1 MLSKNHKD
9 TGDREVS
16 EIKRE
21 NTTKWSKSIATVIVA
36 VTFCLIACTVI
47 ILGFLGISFLR
58 QSMNDSVANYEATMY
73 DGYRTEIKSE
83 IQTAIAIVKDYYD
96 RSQSGELT
104 EEDAKEYAK
113 EVIRSMRYREDNSG
127 YMWIDDTD
135 YNLVMHPILPEQ
147 EGNNRY
153 DLTDQNG
160 VKIIQ
165 NIMKSANEG
174 GGYNEFYFT
183 KADGV
188 TVAPKLAYSE
198 KFDAWNWVITT
209 GNYIDDMNAEIV
221 VNEQNI
227 KRQFTGMLTAYM
239 ASIVIILAV
248 VLVISFFF
256 GRRLA
261 GGIKRVEANLHKIE
275 DGDLSFEIDPRLTSR
290 SDEIGKIAQS
300 LNKVKLS
307 LAGMIG
313 DVSDASV
320 QLKSSSTD
328 FSEKFSDISDSI
340 NDTNRAVDEM
350 AKGTAS
356 LAAETE
362 IVNDKVQEL
371 GRVIDVEND
380 EMGKLG
386 TSVDTMM
393 QFSNGASDSIKRLYE
408 ITEVTTSA
416 IQVVSDQTKQTS
428 ESAIHINEMVEIIK
442 DMASQTN
449 LLSLNA
455 SIESARA
462 GEAGRGFAVVAE
474 EIRKLAEKS
483 AESAAGIETVVN
495 ELTSNVEVST
505 ERMQKVMSNVAEQQK
520 QLNETQAAFNNL
532 YKEISIVDE
541 VAKAIGMQTDILNE
555 LKGVVSDSVSNLSSV
570 VEENSASAEE
580 TSAGM
585 QVVAE
590 SIKECCRDTQTLV
603 ELSDKQNE
611 KTQKFVL

>member
-1 MLSKNHKD
+1 M
-9 TGDREVS
+9 S
-16 EIKRE
+16 EIKQE
-21 NTTKWSKSIATVIVA
+21 NSTKWSKSIAMVIVL
-36 VTFCLIACTVI
+36 VVFCMIACTVI
-47 ILGFLGISFLR
+47 VLGSMGISFLKK
-58 QSMNDSVANYEATMY
+58 SMNDSIENYEATMY
-73 DGYRTEIKSE
+73 DGYRREIKSE
-83 IQTAIAIVKDYYD
+83 IQTSIAVIQAYYE
-96 RSQSGELT
+96 RSQSGELS
-104 EEDAKEYAK
+104 EEEAKEYAK
-113 EVIRSMRYREDNSG
+113 EDIRYMRYREDNSG

-198 KFDAWNWVITT
+198 KFDAWNWVVTT
-209 GNYIDDMNAEIV
+209 GNYIDDMTVEIEE
-221 VNEQNI
+221 NEQYI
-227 KRQFTGMLTAYM
+227 RQQFTGMLAAY
-239 ASIVIILAV
+239 AACIVIILIVVMAV
-248 VLVISFFF
+248 SVFF

-261 GGIKRVEANLHKIE
+261 GGIRRVEGNLRKIE
-275 DGDLSFEIDPRLTSR
+275 EGDLSFEIDARLLKR

-300 LNKVKLS
+300 LNKVKLA

-313 DVSDASV
+313 DVSASSV
-320 QLKSSSTD
+320 QLKRSSGD
-328 FSEKFSDISDSI
+328 FSDKFSNITDSI
-340 NDTNRAVDEM
+340 NDTNRAVEEM

-362 IVNDKVQEL
+362 VVNDKVHKL
-371 GRVIDVEND
+371 GEVIDVEND
-380 EMGKLG
+380 EMEKLG

-393 QFSNGASDSIKRLYE
+393 QYSTGASDSIKKLYE
-408 ITEVTTSA
+408 ISEITTDA

-428 ESAIHINEMVEIIK
+428 DSAIHINEMVEIIK

-483 AESAAGIETVVN
+483 AESAAGIEVVVN

-505 ERMQKVMSNVAEQQK
+505 EKMQSVMENVAEQKK
-520 QLNETQAAFNNL
+520 QLNETREAFDNL
-532 YKEISIVDE
+532 YNEIGTVDNVAKEISR
-541 VAKAIGMQTDILNE
+541 QTDILNE
-555 LKGVVSDSVSNLSSV
+555 LKAVVSDSVANLSSV
-570 VEENSASAEE
+570 VEESSASAEE

-590 SIKECCRDTQTLV
+590 SIRECYQDTQSLV
-603 ELSDKQNE
+603 ELSDSQSE
-611 KTQKFVL
+611 KTQRFKL

>member
-1 MLSKNHKD
+1 MNEVKN
-9 TGDREVS
+9 
-16 EIKRE
+16 E
-21 NTTKWSKSIATVIVA
+21 NTTKWSKSIATVLVA
-36 VTFCLIACTVI
+36 VVFCMIACTVI
-47 ILGFLGISFLR
+47 VLGFLGISFLR
-58 QSMNDSVANYEATMY
+58 RSMNESLTSYEATMY
-73 DGYRTEIKSE
+73 DGYRREIKSE
-83 IQTAIAIVKDYYD
+83 IQTSIAIIQSYYD

-104 EEDAKEYAK
+104 EEEAKEMAK
-113 EVIRSMRYREDNSG
+113 EDIRYMRYRDDGSG

-198 KFDAWNWVITT
+198 KFDAWNWVVTT
-209 GNYIDDMNAEIV
+209 GNYTDDMDAEIA
-221 VNEQNI
+221 VNEQYI
-227 KRQFTGMLTAYM
+227 TQQFTTMLTAYIG
-239 ASIVIILAV
+239 SIIVILIV
-248 VLVISFFF
+248 VLVISIYF

-261 GGIKRVEANLHKIE
+261 GGIKRIEANLRKIE
-275 DGDLSFEIDPRLTSR
+275 EGDLSFEIEPKLIKR

-300 LNKVKLS
+300 LNQVKLA

-313 DVSDASV
+313 DVSDSS
-320 QLKSSSTD
+320 QKLKKSSGD
-328 FSEKFSDISDSI
+328 FSEKFSDITASI

-362 IVNDKVQEL
+362 VVNDKVQKL
-371 GRVIDVEND
+371 GEVIDVENQ
-380 EMGKLG
+380 EMSKLG

-393 QFSNGASDSIKRLYE
+393 QFSNGASDSIKKLYE
-408 ITEVTTSA
+408 ITEVTTDA
-416 IQVVSDQTKQTS
+416 IQVVSDQTKQTND
-428 ESAIHINEMVEIIK
+428 SAIHINEMVEIIK

-483 AESAAGIETVVN
+483 AESAAGIEVVVN
-495 ELTSNVEVST
+495 ELTSNVEVSS
-505 ERMQKVMSNVAEQQK
+505 ERMQSVMVNVAEQEK
-520 QLNETQAAFNNL
+520 QLRETKTAFDNL
-532 YKEISIVDE
+532 YKEISLVGD
-541 VAKAIGMQTDILNE
+541 VAKEINRQTDILNE

-570 VEENSASAEE
+570 VEENSASAQE

-590 SIKECCRDTQTLV
+590 SIDECYQDTRMLV
-603 ELSDKQNE
+603 ELSDSQNE
-611 KTQKFVL
+611 KTQRFKL

>member
-1 MLSKNHKD
+1 M
-9 TGDREVS
+9 GVRAVS
-16 EIKRE
+16 EIKQE
-21 NTTKWSKSIATVIVA
+21 NSTKWSKSIATVIVL
-36 VTFCLIACTVI
+36 VVFCMIACTVI
-47 ILGFLGISFLR
+47 ILGSLGISFLKR
-58 QSMNDSVANYEATMY
+58 SMNDSITNYEATMY
-73 DGYRTEIKSE
+73 DGYRKEIKSE
-83 IQTAIAIVKDYYD
+83 IQTSIAIIQAYYE
-96 RSQSGELT
+96 RSQSGELS
-104 EEDAKEYAK
+104 EEEAKEYAK
-113 EVIRSMRYREDNSG
+113 EDIRYMRYREDNSG

-198 KFDAWNWVITT
+198 KFDAWNWVVTT
-209 GNYIDDMNAEIV
+209 GNYIDDMAVEIEG
-221 VNEQNI
+221 NEKYIRQ
-227 KRQFTGMLTAYM
+227 QFTSMLAAY
-239 ASIVIILAV
+239 AGSIVIILIV
-248 VLVISFFF
+248 VMVISVFF

-261 GGIKRVEANLHKIE
+261 GGIRRVEANLRKIE
-275 DGDLSFEIDPRLTSR
+275 EGDLSFEIDSKLINR

-300 LNKVKLS
+300 LNKVKLA

-313 DVSDASV
+313 DVSDSSV
-320 QLKSSSTD
+320 KLKKSSGD
-328 FSEKFSDISDSI
+328 FSDKFSNITDSI
-340 NDTNRAVDEM
+340 NDTNRAVEEM

-356 LAAETE
+356 LAAETDV
-362 IVNDKVQEL
+362 VNDKVQKL
-371 GRVIDVEND
+371 GDVIDVEND
-380 EMGKLG
+380 EMNKLG

-393 QFSNGASDSIKRLYE
+393 QFSNGASDSIRKLYE
-408 ITEVTTSA
+408 ISEVTTDA

-428 ESAIHINEMVEIIK
+428 DSALHINEMVEIIK

-483 AESAAGIETVVN
+483 AESAAGIEVVVN

-505 ERMQKVMSNVAEQQK
+505 ERMQEVMANVAEQKK
-520 QLNETQAAFNNL
+520 QLKETKDAFDNL
-532 YKEISIVDE
+532 YKEISTVDN
-541 VAKAIGMQTDILNE
+541 VAKEISRQTDILNE
-555 LKGVVSDSVSNLSSV
+555 LKVVVSDSVANLSSV
-570 VEENSASAEE
+570 VEESSASAEE

-590 SIKECCRDTQTLV
+590 SIRECYQDTQALV
-603 ELSDKQNE
+603 ELSDSQNE
-611 KTQKFVL
+611 KTQKFKI

>member
-1 MLSKNHKD
+1 MSD
-9 TGDREVS
+9 
-16 EIKRE
+16 IKQE
-21 NTTKWSKSIATVIVA
+21 NSTKWSKSIATVIVL
-36 VTFCLIACTVI
+36 VVFCMIACTVI
-47 ILGFLGISFLR
+47 ILGSLGISFLKK
-58 QSMNDSVANYEATMY
+58 SMNDSIENYEATMY
-73 DGYRTEIKSE
+73 DGYRREIKSE
-83 IQTAIAIVKDYYD
+83 IQTAIAVIKAYYE
-96 RSQSGELT
+96 RCQSGLLT
-104 EEDAKEYAK
+104 EEEAKEYAK
-113 EVIRSMRYREDNSG
+113 DEIRNMRYREDNSG

-198 KFDAWNWVITT
+198 KFDAWNWVVTT
-209 GNYIDDMNAEIV
+209 GNYIDDMNAEIE
-221 VNEQNI
+221 VNEQYI
-227 KRQFTGMLTAYM
+227 KKQFTGMLTAY
-239 ASIVIILAV
+239 AACIVIILIV
-248 VLVISFFF
+248 VMVTSIFF

-261 GGIKRVEANLHKIE
+261 GGIRRVEANLRKIE
-275 DGDLSFEIDPRLTSR
+275 EGDLSFEIDSKLISR

-300 LNKVKLS
+300 LNKVKLA

-313 DVSDASV
+313 DVSNSSV
-320 QLKSSSTD
+320 QLKKSSGD
-328 FSEKFSDISDSI
+328 FSDKFSNITDSI

-350 AKGTAS
+350 ARGTAS
-356 LAAETE
+356 LAEETE
-362 IVNDKVQEL
+362 VVSDKVQKL
-371 GRVIDVEND
+371 GEVVDVEND
-380 EMGKLG
+380 EMEKLG
-386 TSVDTMM
+386 ASVDTMM
-393 QFSNGASDSIKRLYE
+393 QYSNGASDSIKKLYE
-408 ITEVTTSA
+408 ITEVTTGA

-428 ESAIHINEMVEIIK
+428 DSALHINEMVEIIK

-483 AESAAGIETVVN
+483 AESAAGIEVVVN

-505 ERMQKVMSNVAEQQK
+505 ERMQAVMANVAEQKK
-520 QLNETQAAFNNL
+520 QLNETREAFDNL
-532 YKEISIVDE
+532 YNEISTVDNVAKEI
-541 VAKAIGMQTDILNE
+541 GRQTDILNE
-555 LKGVVSDSVSNLSSV
+555 LKAVVSDSVSNLSSV
-570 VEENSASAEE
+570 VEESSASAEE

-590 SIKECCRDTQTLV
+590 SIQECYRDTQMLV
-603 ELSDKQNE
+603 ELSDSQNE
-611 KTQKFVL
+611 KTQRFKL

>member
-1 MLSKNHKD
+1 M
-9 TGDREVS
+9 S
-16 EIKRE
+16 EIKQE
-21 NTTKWSKSIATVIVA
+21 NSTKRSTSIATVIVL
-36 VTFCLIACTVI
+36 VVFCMIACTVI
-47 ILGFLGISFLR
+47 ILGSLGISFLKK
-58 QSMNDSVANYEATMY
+58 SMNDSLENYETTMY
-73 DGYRTEIKSE
+73 DGYKREIKSQ
-83 IQTAIAIVKDYYD
+83 IQTSIAVIQAYYE

-104 EEDAKEYAK
+104 EEEAMEMAKED
-113 EVIRSMRYREDNSG
+113 IRFMRYREDNSG

-160 VKIIQ
+160 IKIIQ

-198 KFDAWNWVITT
+198 KFDAWNWVVTT
-209 GNYIDDMNAEIV
+209 GNYIDDMEVEIKANEEYITQQFTSMLAAYIACIV
-221 VNEQNI
+221 VI
-227 KRQFTGMLTAYM
+227 LIVVM
-239 ASIVIILAV
+239 AISI
-248 VLVISFFF
+248 FF

-261 GGIKRVEANLHKIE
+261 GGIRKVEANLRKIE
-275 DGDLSFEIDPRLTSR
+275 EGDLSFEIDHRLTSR
-290 SDEIGKIAQS
+290 SDEIGKISQS
-300 LNKVKLS
+300 LNKVKLA

-313 DVSDASV
+313 DVSDSSV
-320 QLKSSSTD
+320 KLKKSSGD
-328 FSEKFSDISDSI
+328 FSDKFSNITDSI
-340 NDTNRAVDEM
+340 NDTNRAVEEM

-356 LAAETE
+356 LATETD
-362 IVNDKVQEL
+362 IVNDKVHKL
-371 GRVIDVEND
+371 GDVIDVEND
-380 EMGKLG
+380 EMNKLG

-393 QFSNGASDSIKRLYE
+393 QFSNGASDSIRKLYE
-408 ITEVTTSA
+408 ISEVTTDA

-428 ESAIHINEMVEIIK
+428 DSALHINEMVEIIK

-483 AESAAGIETVVN
+483 AESAAGIEIVVN

-505 ERMQKVMSNVAEQQK
+505 ERMQEVMANVAEQKK
-520 QLNETQAAFNNL
+520 QLKETKDAFDNL
-532 YKEISIVDE
+532 YKEISTVDD
-541 VAKAIGMQTDILNE
+541 VAKEISRQTDILNE
-555 LKGVVSDSVSNLSSV
+555 LKVVVSDSVSNLSSV

-590 SIKECCRDTQTLV
+590 SIRECYQDTQLLA
-603 ELSDKQNE
+603 ELSDSQNE
-611 KTQKFVL
+611 KTQRFKL